1 MYYSSPQFY
10 PSNMHHSR
18 CKHAFSIRVE
28 TVWLPIRWFRQ
39 KPTQGSTVF
48 SQRMNLGSAGQG
60 LIKLVIVL
68 LFRAIEELIFS
79 SLFYTY
85 SLKFAHS
92 ILKIKSLKKLIMCA
106 CAVSD
111 NNLWD
116 GKILFIGVG
125 LQMQTQFWYIPKNF
139 FKTFFDLRY

>member
-1 MYYSSPQFY
+1 
-10 PSNMHHSR
+10 
-18 CKHAFSIRVE
+18 
-28 TVWLPIRWFRQ
+28 
-39 KPTQGSTVF
+39 
-48 SQRMNLGSAGQG
+48 MNLGSAGQG

-85 SLKFAHS
+85 SLKFAYS

-111 NNLWD
+111 NNLCE

-125 LQMQTQFWYIPKNF
+125 LQMQTKFWYIPKQLFHNIF
-139 FKTFFDLRY
+139 RFTVLNELK